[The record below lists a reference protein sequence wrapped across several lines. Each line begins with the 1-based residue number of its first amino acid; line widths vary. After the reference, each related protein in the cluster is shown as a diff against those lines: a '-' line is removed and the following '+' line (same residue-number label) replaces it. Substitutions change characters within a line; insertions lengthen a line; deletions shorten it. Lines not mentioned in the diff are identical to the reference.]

1 MNRVAWICG
10 AAACVLGS
18 WGPAGGRASAAEG
31 EAEWIWTP
39 AQPRNEAPAGDCYF
53 RKTFDSAAVE
63 EAFVQISADNKFQ
76 LSINGQPVAEGV
88 DWRQMQI
95 HDITK
100 LVRAGR
106 NVIAVKAT
114 NIDHGPAGLVAR
126 VLIKQKGGTFESHSS
141 DATWKTSVRQFA
153 GWNLPQFNDRDWV
166 GAASYGELGMALP
179 WGNEVVVAGEG
190 TRFNIGSEF
199 AVERVMRDDEVG
211 SLIAMTFD
219 ARGNILCSREGGPLL
234 LVTDANGDGVH
245 DKASVF
251 CDRIKNCQGI
261 LALGTRV
268 FAVGDGPEGMAL
280 YRLRDADRNGEAEE
294 IVKLV
299 GFRGSRGEH
308 GAHAVRLGPDGMLYV
323 IVGDFARG
331 DAKALDRSPYRRYY
345 EGDLVQPRYED
356 AGGHEVGIPAPGGTV
371 FRTDANGSFVELVA
385 GGLRNSY
392 DFGFNLEGELFTYDA
407 DMEWDLG
414 APWYRP
420 TRINHVPPGA
430 ELGWRSGWAKWPEY
444 YLDSLPAAMNIGAG
458 SPTGVEFYD
467 HWAYP
472 AKYRGAMFGCD
483 WATGR
488 IYAVTFEPAG
498 ATYAAKSEVFVE
510 GRPLNVT
517 DLAVGPDGL
526 IYFCTGGR
534 GTDGGVYRVRWTGQV
549 PAEISDPGEGL
560 VAALRQP
567 QLDADWA
574 RAKVA
579 AVKQKLGESWAAQL
593 AAVAREAKRP
603 TRVRLRAVDLLVC
616 FGPRPDDALLRD
628 LAGDADPAVRAK
640 AARLMYLSDDG
651 ATRTALVGLLQDT
664 DPAVRRCAC
673 ESLARR
679 GALPQAAQV
688 LPLLAD
694 GDRFVAFAARRLIE
708 RLPVEDW
715 ARATL
720 DATNTQAFCYG
731 AAALVSLEQNPAT
744 SRAVIERC
752 CELLSGDAVAGAAKL
767 TAAQRLDVL
776 RVLQLALIHGRL
788 GAADQPELGGR
799 LLALYPAD
807 DALANRELVRLL
819 VHLQTPGAADKFAGE
834 LAKEL
839 PFEEQLHIGAYAAR
853 LEAGWTTAAKLKLLA
868 FYEQAR
874 RVEGGYSVDKYV
886 ENFARDFMTRLTVAE
901 RQHIL
906 AGGEKWPA
914 TALSAIAR
922 LGEQPS
928 AEILAELRK
937 LDGRVVPRCGE
948 SDAYRR
954 LRVGIIATL
963 GASRDAASQ
972 EHLRTIYRDEPDL
985 RGPVAMS
992 LAQQPTKEN
1001 WSYLVDA
1008 LRVAEG
1014 AAAEEILAALVACP
1028 QRPDDA
1034 TAYRDAILLGLR
1046 LEGDGA
1052 AGALE
1057 LLAHWNGGALDNARS
1072 ATTAPTAV
1080 ATDGA
1085 RSPSDA
1091 KSELWRWQQWYAA
1104 KFPQA
1109 PPAEW
1114 PEDSGRDKWSY
1125 DELLTFLE
1133 SDAGRGGDAARGQTA
1148 FVAAKCASCHRFAG
1162 QGEAAGPDLT
1172 AVARRFQRKEI
1183 LQAIVYPSHDVSD
1196 QYASR
1201 VVTAGGKSY
1210 TGLVVPRGGA
1220 GVTVLLA
1227 TGEKVELL
1235 HEDIDDVRPSSLSAM
1250 PTGLLNALSLEQV
1263 ADLFAYL
1270 GSGGTVGVAS
1280 KPQGAVR

>member
-1 MNRVAWICG
+1 MKRLAWMCGVAACWLAGWLAC
-10 AAACVLGS
+10 AAAA
-18 WGPAGGRASAAEG
+18 PAAQG

-39 AQPRNEAPAGDCYF
+39 AQTKNEAPAGDCYF
-53 RKTFDSAAVE
+53 RKTFDCAAVE

-76 LSINGQPVAEGV
+76 LSVNGQPVAEGI

-100 LVRAGR
+100 LLRPGR
-106 NVIAVKAT
+106 NVVAVKAT
-114 NIDHGPAGLVAR
+114 NIDAGPAGMVAR
-126 VLIKQKGGTFESHSS
+126 VLVKQKGGTFEGHSS

-166 GAASYGELGMALP
+166 AAASYGELGMALP
-179 WGNEVVVAGEG
+179 WGNEMVTAGEG

-219 ARGNILCSREGGPLL
+219 ARGSILCSQEGGPLKL
-234 LVTDANGDGVH
+234 LTDANGDGVH
-245 DKASVF
+245 DKVGVF
-251 CDRIKNCQGI
+251 CDKIKNCQGI

-294 IVKLV
+294 IVRLI

-331 DAKALDRSPYRRYY
+331 DAKALDRSPYRRWY

-407 DMEWDLG
+407 DMEWDRG

-444 YLDSLPAAMNIGAG
+444 YLDSLPAAVHIGAG

-472 AKYRGAMFGCD
+472 VKYRGAMFGCD

-488 IYAVTFEPAG
+488 IYAVTFEQAG
-498 ATYAAKSEVFVE
+498 ATYTAKSEVFVE

-517 DLAVGPDGL
+517 DLAVGPDGA

-534 GTDGGVYRVRWTGQV
+534 GTDGGVYRVRWTGKV

-574 RAKVA
+574 RAKIA
-579 AVKQKLGESWAAQL
+579 AVKQSLGASWASHL
-593 AAVAREAKRP
+593 TDVAREAKRP
-603 TRVRLRAVDLLVC
+603 TRVRLRAIDLLVC
-616 FGPRPDDALLRD
+616 FGPRPDDALLQD
-628 LAGDADPAVRAK
+628 LAGDADATVRAK
-640 AARLMYLSDDG
+640 AARLMYLSDDA
-651 ATRTALVGLLQDT
+651 ATRTALVGLLKDS
-664 DPAVRRCAC
+664 DAMVRRCAC

-679 GALPQAAQV
+679 GTLPEAEQV

-694 GDRFVAFAARRLIE
+694 EDRFVAFAARRLIE
-708 RLPVEDW
+708 RLPVESW
-715 ARATL
+715 AAAVL
-720 DATNTQAFCYG
+720 GEAKTQAFCYG

-752 CELLSGDAVAGAAKL
+752 RALLSGDAVAGDAKV
-767 TAAQRLDVL
+767 TERQRLDVL
-776 RVLQLALIHGRL
+776 RVLQLALIHGKL
-788 GAADQPELGGR
+788 GAADEAELGVQ
-799 LLALYPAD
+799 LLGMYPTED
-807 DALANRELVRLL
+807 RKANRELVRLL
-819 VHLQTPGAADKFAGE
+819 VHLQVPGAADKFAIE
-834 LAKEL
+834 LGKEL
-839 PFEEQLHIGAYAAR
+839 PFREKLQIGAYAAR

-874 RVEGGYSVDKYV
+874 KVEGGYSVDKYV
-886 ENFARDFMTRLTVAE
+886 ENFARDFLTRLTLSE

-922 LGEQPS
+922 LPEKPGP
-928 AEILAELRK
+928 EILAELRA
-937 LDGRVVPRCGE
+937 LDRRVAPQCAA
-948 SDAYRR
+948 SDAHRR

-963 GASRDAASQ
+963 GGSDDAESQ
-972 EHLRTIYRDEPDL
+972 EHLRTIYRNEPDY
-985 RGPVAMS
+985 RGPVAMC

-1008 LRVAEG
+1008 LKVAEG
-1014 AAAEEILAALVACP
+1014 AAAQEILAALAKCP
-1028 QRPDDA
+1028 QRPQEA
-1034 TAYRDAILLGLR
+1034 SAYRSAILLGLR
-1046 LEGDGA
+1046 LGDDGA

-1057 LLAHWNGGALDNARS
+1057 LLAHWNGGALDNARRD
-1072 ATTAPTAV
+1072 TTAPTAV
-1080 ATDGA
+1080 ATD
-1085 RSPSDA
+1085 SSSDW
-1091 KSELWRWQQWYAA
+1091 KGELWRWQQWYAQ
-1104 KFPQA
+1104 KYPKA
-1109 PPAEW
+1109 PPAEL
-1114 PEDSGRDKWSY
+1114 PVDSGRDKWSY
-1125 DELLTFLE
+1125 DELVTYLE
-1133 SDAGRGGDAARGQTA
+1133 SDAGRKGDATRGQAA
-1148 FVAAKCASCHRFAG
+1148 FVAAKCASCHRVAG
-1162 QGEAAGPDLT
+1162 QGETAGPDLT
-1172 AVARRFQRKEI
+1172 AAAQRFQRREI
-1183 LQAIVYPSHDVSD
+1183 LQSIVYPSHDVSD
-1196 QYASR
+1196 QYQSR
-1201 VVTAGGKSY
+1201 VVHAGGKSY
-1210 TGLVVPRGGA
+1210 TGLVTPRDQT

-1227 TGEKVELL
+1227 TGEKVELA
-1235 HEDIDDVRPSSLSAM
+1235 HDDIDDIRPSTMSAM
-1250 PTGLLNALSLEQV
+1250 PTGLLNTLTLEQV

-1270 GSGGTVGVAS
+1270 GATGTTSVAT
-1280 KPQGAVR
+1280 KPAAAAK